1 MAQQVKT
8 QHSVLEDMGSILSRL
23 RIQCGCKLR
32 CWSQMGL
39 RSSITVAVAQAV
51 AAAPLRPLVQEC
63 PCATGVAL
71 KRKKKKNAGLVPGPK
86 ETKAWREEGADSRTR
101 PASWLLT
108 PKPTSSHSVPLLPTS
123 KSQWQLFAC
132 GSEREKDGGLGTKK

>member
-23 RIQCGCKLR
+23 SIQCGCKLR

-39 RSSITVAVAQAV
+39 RSSIAVAVAQAV

-71 KRKKKKNAGLVPGPK
+71 KRKKKML
-86 ETKAWREEGADSRTR
+86 
-101 PASWLLT
+101 ASYQALKR
-108 PKPTSSHSVPLLPTS
+108 PKPGERSGLIQGPDPLLG
-123 KSQWQLFAC
+123 F
-132 GSEREKDGGLGTKK
+132 